1 MNIAI
6 RILKWLGIIAFT
18 LGAMF
23 LLIIFNF
30 DSLEHAYD
38 KWTFEH
44 PSSFEGIKIGDSKKD
59 VIFKRG
65 KPVVESERCNGK
77 YCLVEPEFVYDEN
90 KNVQGIVLHG
100 DFNSYGVSHT
110 EELLWILGEPF
121 ILAETKDNM
130 SRAYTYATGKNAGV
144 TYGYKQNTLQFVL
157 FGRVYWRGDDDELGA
172 YYINGKQICPSEI
185 CPFDLG
191 QEKTRLKEQWEDKTV
206 WDFIDENDL

>member
-1 MNIAI
+1 MNAAI
-6 RILKWLGIIAFT
+6 RILKWLGIIAFA
-18 LGAMF
+18 LGVIF
-23 LLIIFNF
+23 LLIIYNF
-30 DSLEHAYD
+30 DSLECAYD

-65 KPVVESERCNGK
+65 KPVVESERCRGK
-77 YCLVEPEFVYDEN
+77 YCLVEPEFAYDEN
-90 KNVQGIVLHG
+90 GNVRAIVLYE
-100 DFNSYGVSHT
+100 DLNSYGVSHT

-121 ILAETKDNM
+121 ILAEAKDNM

-144 TYGYKQNTLQFVL
+144 TYIYKQNTLQYVV
-157 FGRVYWRGDDDELGA
+157 FGTVDWRGIDELGA

-191 QEKTRLKEQWEDKTV
+191 QEKTPLKEQWKDKTV